1 MNFKDNEKILQTSKQ
16 SKFLTME
23 KESDKIGLEDR
34 DSSIIS
40 VDHEKKN
47 DCNPGILS
55 PAMM

>member
-23 KESDKIGLEDR
+23 KESDRIGLEDR

-40 VDHEKKN
+40 VDHEKKMTA
-47 DCNPGILS
+47 IQ
-55 PAMM
+55 